1 MLGLIAGAGE
11 LPVAIA
17 DGTDEE
23 IYVVRLKGLADPALE
38 GRPGGEF
45 SLGQL
50 GGVIEALKSAGV
62 ARVMFAG
69 YVDRPDFSTLKPD
82 WRGARALPRI
92 IAAATRGDDALLRAV
107 LAEFE
112 REGFEIV
119 PVESALE
126 TLLAEPVLLTGTEPR
141 EADKTDIETAIAA
154 ARAIGAL
161 DIGQAAVACDGLV
174 LAVEAQEGTDAMLR
188 RVAGL
193 PSRLRGSADQPR
205 GVLAKAPKPV
215 QDRRVD
221 LPAIGVQT
229 VQGAAAAGLA
239 GIAVEAGG
247 ALIINKAAVAAAAD
261 AAGIFVM
268 GVAPDRAR

>member
-38 GRPGGEF
+38 GCPGGEF

-141 EADKTDIETAIAA
+141 ETDKTDIETAIAA

-229 VQGAAAAGLA
+229 VQSAAAAGLA

-268 GVAPDRAR
+268 GVAPDHAR